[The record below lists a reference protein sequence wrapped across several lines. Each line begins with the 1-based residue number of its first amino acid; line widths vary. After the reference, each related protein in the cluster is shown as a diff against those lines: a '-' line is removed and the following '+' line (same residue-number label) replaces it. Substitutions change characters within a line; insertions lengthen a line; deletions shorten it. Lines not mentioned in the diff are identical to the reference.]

1 MRGRQAAF
9 VDRDGTIIRDADF
22 VRDPK
27 DVELLP
33 GAAEAVKSLNDSGI
47 AVIVVTNQSGI
58 ARGYLS
64 ADDYELVRRR
74 LDELLAAEGAR
85 IDQTYM
91 CPHLPEITGPCDCR
105 KPGTALY
112 ARAIAEHGLDG
123 KRSLFVGDRHRDVA
137 PAAKFGGLGILLD
150 VASTPADDLARA
162 KRDGI
167 RTAPSLGDAID
178 QFRIALPPLDSGQ

>member
-1 MRGRQAAF
+1 MSGRQAAF
-9 VDRDGTIIRDADF
+9 VDRDGTIIRDANF
-22 VRDPK
+22 VRDPN

-33 GAAEAVKSLNDSGI
+33 GAAASVKSLNDAGI

-58 ARGYLS
+58 ARGYLT
-64 ADDYELVRRR
+64 AADYELVRRR
-74 LDELLAAEGAR
+74 LDDLLAAEGAR

-112 ARAIAEHGLDG
+112 AQAIAEHGLDG
-123 KRSLFVGDRHRDVA
+123 KRSLFVGDRYRDVA

-150 VASTPADDLARA
+150 VASTPADDLVRA
-162 KRDGI
+162 QRDGI
-167 RTAPSLGDAID
+167 RTARSLGDAID